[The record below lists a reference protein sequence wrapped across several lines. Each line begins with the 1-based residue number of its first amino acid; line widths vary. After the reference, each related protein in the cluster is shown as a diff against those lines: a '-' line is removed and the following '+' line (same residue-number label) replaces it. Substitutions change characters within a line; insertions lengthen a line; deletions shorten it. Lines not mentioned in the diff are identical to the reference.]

1 MSSIDSKEYREL
13 FLIEANE
20 HLQNINN
27 ELLEYEKD
35 HAKERVDSIF
45 RSVHTI
51 KGMAATMGYENIKI
65 LCKSI
70 ENVLDALRNDKL
82 MLSKVVIDTLFA
94 SIDVLTKLVNDE
106 NALIDISNHIK
117 ILADLIE
124 SNQNNGIKEKV
135 ENTHTDESIQDKL
148 PPTITIKLEDI
159 DKMVDLVGEL
169 VIAKMRLE
177 NSLQPYLDG
186 RMNMVLAQFSRL
198 ISDLQFNVMKL
209 RLVPL
214 SIIFNRFHRLVRDTA
229 SKLGK
234 EVRLEVKGSELE
246 IDRSIMQAISD
257 PLVHIIRNAIDHGI
271 EMPEERL
278 QNGKDRVGLIRIV
291 ALRMGEM
298 ISITVEDDGKGIDAD
313 ALKAKAVERGIIS
326 KEEAERM
333 SDEDAFKLLG
343 TPGLSTAKQV
353 TDISGRGVGMDVVF
367 KQVSRFGGYVSINSK
382 RGLGTS
388 ITLNIP
394 LNVSIISGLLIYVN
408 EERYIIPSSNV
419 ARTLKVSSTD
429 IMHIHGR
436 RVIRVKDKDGRDEG
450 IIPLLDMSYILNCYR
465 DSNNDNS
472 NEFSI
477 VVVNSKGKY
486 IGLIVDRFE
495 YIKEMVVKHIIGIDG
510 KFKEAT
516 IIGDGTPILILD
528 IAQLINNNY

>member
-1 MSSIDSKEYREL
+1 MSGIDSKEYREL

-27 ELLEYEKD
+27 ELLAYEKD
-35 HAKERVDSIF
+35 HAKERIDSIF

-65 LCKSI
+65 MCKSI

-82 MLSKVVIDTLFA
+82 MLSKEVIDTLFA
-94 SIDVLTKLVNDE
+94 SVDVLTKLVNDE

-117 ILADLIE
+117 ILADLID
-124 SNQNNGIKEKV
+124 SNQNNEIREKV
-135 ENTHTDESIQDKL
+135 ENTHADESLQDKL

-214 SIIFNRFHRLVRDTA
+214 RIIFNRFHRLVRDTA

-271 EMPEERL
+271 EKPEERIL
-278 QNGKDRVGLIRIV
+278 NGKDRVGLIRIV

-313 ALKAKAVERGIIS
+313 ALKAKAVERGIIKQGRS
-326 KEEAERM
+326 RE
-333 SDEDAFKLLG
+333 DE
-343 TPGLSTAKQV
+343 
-353 TDISGRGVGMDVVF
+353 
-367 KQVSRFGGYVSINSK
+367 
-382 RGLGTS
+382 
-388 ITLNIP
+388 
-394 LNVSIISGLLIYVN
+394 
-408 EERYIIPSSNV
+408 
-419 ARTLKVSSTD
+419 
-429 IMHIHGR
+429 
-436 RVIRVKDKDGRDEG
+436 
-450 IIPLLDMSYILNCYR
+450 
-465 DSNNDNS
+465 
-472 NEFSI
+472 
-477 VVVNSKGKY
+477 
-486 IGLIVDRFE
+486 
-495 YIKEMVVKHIIGIDG
+495 
-510 KFKEAT
+510 
-516 IIGDGTPILILD
+516 
-528 IAQLINNNY
+528 